1 MVQMLQPGLSA
12 PPLLIMLRLLSCLI
26 NLRQQSIKYTRI
38 DIVYD
43 VYYKISIK
51 MQQEKSV
58 EEGLVHCNRPG
69 KDSQRLE
76 SFPQ

>member
-1 MVQMLQPGLSA
+1 
-12 PPLLIMLRLLSCLI
+12 
-26 NLRQQSIKYTRI
+26 
-38 DIVYD
+38 
-43 VYYKISIK
+43 

-69 KDSQRLE
+69 KESQRLE

>member
-1 MVQMLQPGLSA
+1 MVQRLQPGLSA
-12 PPLLIMLRLLSCLI
+12 TFTDYAQTVVMPYNI
-26 NLRQQSIKYTRI
+26 RQQSITYTRI

-58 EEGLVHCNRPG
+58 EEG
-69 KDSQRLE
+69 
-76 SFPQ
+76 